1 MARRSL
7 RRRLLALILGLSAAA
22 WIGVAAYAYLEARHE
37 AEELLDAHLAQ
48 SAALLLAQAGD
59 DLDED
64 ESDHVR
70 ALHRLTRKTAFQ
82 VWERGTRLRLHS
94 ANAPNERFSAV
105 EVGFSDAQHEGRAW
119 RVFSTWDRRR
129 RVLVQVAEHR
139 EARADIVAALG
150 AALAWPLAVAL
161 PLLAGGIWLALGQG
175 LAPLRELRAQL
186 ARRSA
191 SDLQPLDTARA
202 PEEVEPLVAEL
213 NRLFARI
220 GETVARERRLTADAA
235 HELRTPLAVLST
247 QAQVARRA
255 TGDAQ
260 RNEALDALIAGAER
274 AARLIEQMLTLARLE
289 AGKPAEPV
297 QRVAL
302 QEIAREALAEAAPRA
317 VEKNVDVSL
326 ENGAP
331 AEVQGHAALLAILLR
346 NLVDNAVRYTPAG
359 GRVRVSARALPEGAE
374 LEVADDGPGVASAE
388 LPRLGERF
396 HRLAGAAETGSG
408 LGLSIV
414 LRIAELHG
422 ARVRF
427 APGLGGAGLSVSLRF
442 PSPAGRPG
450 ADATGSG
457 SRRS

>member
-1 MARRSL
+1 
-7 RRRLLALILGLSAAA
+7 
-22 WIGVAAYAYLEARHE
+22 
-37 AEELLDAHLAQ
+37 
-48 SAALLLAQAGD
+48 
-59 DLDED
+59 
-64 ESDHVR
+64 
-70 ALHRLTRKTAFQ
+70 
-82 VWERGTRLRLHS
+82 
-94 ANAPNERFSAV
+94 
-105 EVGFSDAQHEGRAW
+105 
-119 RVFSTWDRRR
+119 
-129 RVLVQVAEHR
+129 
-139 EARADIVAALG
+139 
-150 AALAWPLAVAL
+150 VAL

-374 LEVADDGPGVASAE
+374 LEVADNGPGVASAE